1 MTHPEELLAPY
12 VDGTASPEE
21 RAAVDAHVATCAS
34 CRAEIAAATAARA
47 ALRRLPVVEAPP
59 GLAPDPVTTP
69 AAARPSGAPGWYRWG
84 GAAAAAAVIALLLVM
99 VLPKS
104 GNHASTDAAGSNGK
118 TATEATAAVPL
129 EIQDRDFGGTALKQ
143 ELTTANAGVAPTMPS
158 ASDASGSSQVNASTT
173 EKTGTPKDAK
183 DAQACLT
190 TAFGKVPG
198 TLVRLISARY
208 DGKPAYIGIYRQEAG
223 DGQLNPYLVARA
235 ATVGSCHILTV
246 VLARLDA

>member
-21 RAAVDAHVATCAS
+21 RAAVDAHASTCAR
-34 CRAEIAAATAARA
+34 CRAEIEAAAAARA
-47 ALRRLPVVEAPP
+47 ALKRLPVVEAPP
-59 GLAPDPVTTP
+59 GLAPDPVATP

-104 GNHASTDAAGSNGK
+104 GNNSSTDAAGSNGK
-118 TATEATAAVPL
+118 TATEATAPVAL
-129 EIQDRDFGGTALKQ
+129 EIQDRDFGGAALKQ
-143 ELTTANAGVAPTMPS
+143 ELTTATAGAAPTAPS
-158 ASDASGSSQVNASTT
+158 ASGPSGVDTANT
-173 EKTGTPKDAK
+173 EMTGTPKDAK

-190 TAFGKVPG
+190 TAFGEVPG

-223 DGQLNPYLVARA
+223 AGQLNPYLVARA
-235 ATVGSCHILTV
+235 ATAGSCHILTV
-246 VLARLDA
+246 VLARLDT